1 VNPIRPN
8 MLPPSTLSGGERQ
21 DAGKLAAQRAFFQ
34 AALSQA
40 QGAAG
45 PARTTAAAP
54 AAAAPAAV
62 QRTLQAAPPSDEPP
76 QKILRPGSLLDIR
89 V

>member
-1 VNPIRPN
+1 MNPIRPN
-8 MLPPSTLSGGERQ
+8 MLPPSTLPGGERQ
-21 DAGKLAAQRAFFQ
+21 DAGKLSAQRAFFQ

-40 QGAAG
+40 QGA
-45 PARTTAAAP
+45 T
-54 AAAAPAAV
+54 AAAAPAPTQAAAQV
-62 QRTLQAAPPSDEPP
+62 QRTVPAAPAPADQP

>member
-8 MLPPSTLSGGERQ
+8 MLPPSTLAGGERQ
-21 DAGKLAAQRAFFQ
+21 DSGKLAAQRAFFQ

-40 QGAAG
+40 QGAAA
-45 PARTTAAAP
+45 PAAASAPQTTAQVQRVAAAP
-54 AAAAPAAV
+54 AE
-62 QRTLQAAPPSDEPP
+62 QP
-76 QKILRPGSLLDIR
+76 QKILRPGSLIDIR